1 MLEYD
6 DPEKHIGPKVIVK
19 KVEKV
24 LKDDFKN
31 IDY

>member
-6 DPEKHIGPKVIVK
+6 DPEKHIGQKVIVK